1 MKFVIFGATGDLTKR
16 KLIPAFYNLI
26 KNNSIKEIEII
37 CIARKE
43 LSKEEYINY
52 LKIEYNKLFKKS
64 DEDIWSKLIKNI
76 NYIKAD
82 FLDLK
87 NLKLNIRNDNV
98 IYYLATMPENYK
110 PIIEY
115 LRKNKLNNKLKK
127 IVIEKPFGYNLND
140 AKKINKILNKA
151 FREEQIFRIDH
162 YLAKEAIQNLLT
174 FRFMNSIFESLW
186 NKNYIDNIQITIAED
201 QNVADRI
208 NYYDKSGAIRD
219 MVQNHILQIISLITM
234 KCPRIIN
241 YKSIEENKI
250 KALNDLKISKYL
262 LGQYENYEK
271 KSDTETYAA
280 IKLYSN
286 NKNFKNIPI
295 YIRTGKN
302 LNKKIS
308 LIYIEFKNNL
318 KNLKPNALL
327 IKMYPNNDIDLFFN
341 QKKPGLIFDTERV
354 KLDFCYESLYGY
366 NTMEAYEELI
376 LLILKNEKSLFTSW
390 KFIEKAWKIVDPLIS
405 KKNRI
410 YYYKNGSYGPKEAE
424 ELLKNDNREWYKY

>member
-280 IKLYSN
+280 IKFYSN